1 MDASTRIAILL
12 LHALITLIEKTY
24 LLRRRRLL
32 LDLAREGDVAVESV
46 MYKRR
51 EGARAF
57 FYFFQKMSTG
67 AVVAVVAAAVVVV
80 VAVFFFFFA
89 GDSRFHERKAQGGLN
104 SCIMRVAWQGRGD
117 PFHCGRWRCTRREG
131 AKGGMVD
138 EKRRRS
144 TQFFFFRF
152 FQASRH
158 GEERERG
165 ENEAP
170 LSCLSLQ
177 KTHLT
182 MLAAAERT

>member
-67 AVVAVVAAAVVVV
+67 
-80 VAVFFFFFA
+80 VFFFFFSPA
-89 GDSRFHERKAQGGLN
+89 PAIQDFTREKHK
-104 SCIMRVAWQGRGD
+104 VA
-117 PFHCGRWRCTRREG
+117 
-131 AKGGMVD
+131 
-138 EKRRRS
+138 
-144 TQFFFFRF
+144 
-152 FQASRH
+152 
-158 GEERERG
+158 
-165 ENEAP
+165 
-170 LSCLSLQ
+170 
-177 KTHLT
+177 
-182 MLAAAERT
+182 